1 MRNKFRH
8 RAVAMLLAAMMT
20 AAPVSGTVFA
30 ADELAADQGQPIAA
44 AEVKEEIKEEAK
56 TEIKEEVKEEKESLA
71 QEAEKAAEEKKAEA
85 PAEAKVVEEAKPVE
99 TRKQASSYK
108 VTVSLEGIKLTDGSE
123 STETLS
129 YTVYTNGS
137 KTISASILSGKVKTK
152 SFKIDGVTYK
162 FESLWEDASG
172 NKVSSIYIN
181 GADLWDP
188 TELVYRAVYSATP
201 DKTVT
206 VNFVNIYKADGTT
219 VSDSISTTLSA
230 GSGWSFT
237 KKKLD
242 NKVLA
247 TKFDINGDEYE
258 YAGKWEDENGNE
270 FTSLSI
276 KNADLE
282 GDTVI
287 NVHPVYNVTECKK
300 LSFVY
305 SDGVSTGSGS
315 WANKDNF
322 SGFTHTF
329 KQPEN
334 QLHYS
339 FINWEN
345 TATGETYLK
354 GDKFT
359 VNSADLPEV
368 RNEINIVANWQ
379 PSVTVRYHYNGI
391 TADTESFEGISVYDK
406 SAEIDGVEYNAWYDA
421 DGNILADD
429 AAFDAPAPVTEKTE
443 RTIYDVYARRPVTV
457 TAASEEW
464 TFDGQEHGNDK
475 VSVTAGGLFEGDEIA
490 AEVSGKIT
498 NVGEAENVIESVKI
512 MRDGKDVSEYYDIT
526 AVNGALS
533 IKAAPVPAATT
544 DNSTPAAP
552 QNRPSGRTA
561 AAPQAA
567 ATAEIANTPVPQAA
581 PEAVI
586 ADSAAPLAAN
596 GAWALLN
603 LIMTVITGI
612 ISAVLLTGY
621 FGKKE
626 DEEDESDDAETK
638 RKGLV
643 RLASIIPA
651 AGAIIA
657 FILTEDMRLQMALT
671 DRWTILMAVILLIQA
686 VTAMFAKKEK
696 EENEDTAEA
705 IN

>member
-30 ADELAADQGQPIAA
+30 ADELTADQGQPIAA

-71 QEAEKAAEEKKAEA
+71 QEAEKAVEEKKAEA
-85 PAEAKVVEEAKPVE
+85 PAEAKVVEEVKAELAAPAAELLKEEKAE
-99 TRKQASSYK
+99 TAAEEQAVAEEDDLSDVVCGDEVSTQLTVHVTNILWNRYVNGKAVPYESTYKLVNGQTKAASAYTNLAGGTKTTVKVSTEEGTYTFLKVCALASSN
-108 VTVSLEGIKLTDGSE
+108 SGIKTANDAGSVRAIKKIGFNKGVATVTFE
-123 STETLS
+123 DDST
-129 YTVYTNGS
+129 
-137 KTISASILSGKVKTK
+137 KK
-152 SFKIDGVTYK
+152 
-162 FESLWEDASG
+162 
-172 NKVSSIYIN
+172 YIN
-181 GADLWDP
+181 ASDIYVSP
-188 TELVYRAVYSATP
+188 VYSVEYIKRLSFNYI
-201 DKTVT
+201 D
-206 VNFVNIYKADGTT
+206 N
-219 VSDSISTTLSA
+219 IST
-230 GSGWSFT
+230 G
-237 KKKLD
+237 
-242 NKVLA
+242 
-247 TKFDINGDEYE
+247 
-258 YAGKWEDENGNE
+258 
-270 FTSLSI
+270 
-276 KNADLE
+276 
-282 GDTVI
+282 
-287 NVHPVYNVTECKK
+287 
-300 LSFVY
+300 
-305 SDGVSTGSGS
+305 TGSWGGPLES
-315 WANKDNF
+315 Y
-322 SGFTHTF
+322 SHTF
-329 KQPEN
+329 RRPDDQA
-334 QLHYS
+334 HYS

-345 TATGETYLK
+345 KKTGETYNPGEK
-354 GDKFT
+354 ITFSKADYT
-359 VNSADLPEV
+359 ERNNDESAYAV
-368 RNEINIVANWQ
+368 WQ

-391 TADTESFEGISVYDK
+391 TAETESFEGINVYDK

-498 NVGEAENVIESVKI
+498 NVGKAENVIESVKI

-526 AVNGALS
+526 TVNGALS

-657 FILTEDMRLQMALT
+657 FILTEDMSLQMALT

>member
-30 ADELAADQGQPIAA
+30 ADEIAADQGQPIAA

-56 TEIKEEVKEEKESLA
+56 TEANAEVKEEKETLA
-71 QEAEKAAEEKKAEA
+71 QEAEKAVEEKKAEA
-85 PAEAKVVEEAKPVE
+85 PAEAKAVEEVKAELAAPAAEMLKEEKAEAAAEEQAVAEEDDLSDVVCGDEVSTQLTVHVTNILWNRYVNGKAVPYESTYKLVNGQTKLASAFTNLAGGTSRAVKVSTDE
-99 TRKQASSYK
+99 GNYTFLKVCALASS
-108 VTVSLEGIKLTDGSE
+108 SSGIKTANDAGSVRAIKKIGFNKGVATVTFEDGS
-123 STETLS
+123 
-129 YTVYTNGS
+129 
-137 KTISASILSGKVKTK
+137 TK
-152 SFKIDGVTYK
+152 K
-162 FESLWEDASG
+162 
-172 NKVSSIYIN
+172 YIN
-181 GADLWDP
+181 ASDIYVSP
-188 TELVYRAVYSATP
+188 VYSVEYIKRLSFNYI
-201 DKTVT
+201 D
-206 VNFVNIYKADGTT
+206 N
-219 VSDSISTTLSA
+219 IST
-230 GSGWSFT
+230 G
-237 KKKLD
+237 
-242 NKVLA
+242 
-247 TKFDINGDEYE
+247 
-258 YAGKWEDENGNE
+258 
-270 FTSLSI
+270 
-276 KNADLE
+276 
-282 GDTVI
+282 
-287 NVHPVYNVTECKK
+287 
-300 LSFVY
+300 
-305 SDGVSTGSGS
+305 TGSWGGPLES
-315 WANKDNF
+315 Y
-322 SGFTHTF
+322 SHTF
-329 KQPEN
+329 KRPDDQA
-334 QLHYS
+334 HYS

-345 TATGETYLK
+345 KKTGETYNPGEK
-354 GDKFT
+354 ITFSKADYT
-359 VNSADLPEV
+359 ERNNDESAYAV
-368 RNEINIVANWQ
+368 WQ
-379 PSVTVRYHYNGI
+379 PSVTVRYHYNGN
-391 TADTESFEGISVYDK
+391 TVETENFDSINVYDK
-406 SAEIDGVEYNAWYDA
+406 SAEIDGVEYNAWYDEA
-421 DGNILADD
+421 GNILADG
-429 AAFDAPAPVTEKTE
+429 AAFEAPAPVTEKTE

-498 NVGEAENVIESVKI
+498 NVGKAENVIESVKI

-526 AVNGALS
+526 TVNGALS

-626 DEEDESDDAETK
+626 DEEDEDDDAETK

-657 FILTEDMRLQMALT
+657 FILTEDMSLQMALT

-696 EENEDTAEA
+696 EENEETAEA